1 MHCKSYTFLTSSIL
15 WQRCILILIW
25 SRGSKNQTPL
35 MLLDL
40 SYTHG
45 DPMPYTHGVVFQFYG
60 YMWSANSY
68 FFVLQKPPISKVKTE
83 GIYITSEHPFLT
95 YDHLKTVEI
104 KKCRRCY
111 EARVNEILK
120 LFSDCGIPSSKIR
133 IHYKKS
139 QGQPSKQRKFHSV

>member
-1 MHCKSYTFLTSSIL
+1 MVTPCHTRMGWFFNFTGTCEVLT
-15 WQRCILILIW
+15 LI
-25 SRGSKNQTPL
+25 
-35 MLLDL
+35 
-40 SYTHG
+40 
-45 DPMPYTHGVVFQFYG
+45 
-60 YMWSANSY
+60 